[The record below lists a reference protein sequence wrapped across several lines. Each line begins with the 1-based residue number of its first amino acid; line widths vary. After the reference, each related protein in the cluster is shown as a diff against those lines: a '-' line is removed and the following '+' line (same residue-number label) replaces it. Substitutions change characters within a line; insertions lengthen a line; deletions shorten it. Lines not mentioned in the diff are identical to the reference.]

1 VDPYIEREQVVSKTD
16 NGGSQSAAVDL
27 RKLVLGAVFS
37 QIENCTHEKD
47 IIELALAEGLSSL
60 GGMSLRWYRQQFRQW
75 KMVGGVG
82 LGGTTPLT
90 PLLDSHSSPILLEN
104 GYWELFSIPFLPQE
118 TPQFLVAAWNQIPT
132 LNQLESGR
140 IIAETVHTAIQLFR
154 TRERLKQ
161 RADLLSILFA
171 EASAWHLHQD
181 TPRMLEKFA
190 RVLTTALRADRAS
203 LFLWDRPAKQLI
215 GYPALGVEGGELRI
229 PDKAGI
235 VGAVLQSQQAK
246 RWDSGDPESE
256 VNRRIDQQ
264 TGYHTQ
270 SLAAVPLTDS
280 RGHALGVLELI
291 NHQSGTF
298 SLADENVLL
307 ELAKPISMILEGIK
321 TIEGLTKTR
330 DYWVSAEQER
340 IRIIG
345 QCSAME
351 AVRQMTSRVAATDL
365 AVMILGENGT
375 GKEVIAKTVHLQSER
390 RTQPFVAV
398 NCAAI
403 AESLL
408 ESELFGHEKG
418 AFTDAIASRAGKF
431 ELATGGTLFLD
442 EIGDMSLNGQSK
454 LLRVLEEKV
463 VVRVGGSTPIS
474 TDVRVIAAT
483 NQNLVELV
491 AKKQFREDLF
501 FRLNVVT
508 LRLPPLRERG
518 EDVLE
523 LADFF
528 LDGFCTKIRRSRP
541 RWSESAKQKMLQYH
555 WPGNVRELR
564 NMMERLAYLQV
575 GEEIQAIDLD
585 FSLQR
590 PDHSLQPHRLGPGTV
605 SALDIDKSLAEV
617 TDDFQMQ
624 VIQAHIEAANGNISA
639 AAQSLGLH
647 RSNLYRKMR
656 QLGMQ
661 VED

>member
-1 VDPYIEREQVVSKTD
+1 MDPYIEREKVVGKTETV
-16 NGGSQSAAVDL
+16 GTTTAAIDL
-27 RKLVLGAVFS
+27 RKTILGSIFS
-37 QIENCTHEKD
+37 SLENITQEKEL
-47 IIELALAEGLSSL
+47 IELALDEARSYL
-60 GGMSLRWYRQQFRQW
+60 GAVSLRWYRQQFRNW

-82 LGGTTPLT
+82 LGGATPLT
-90 PLLDSHSSPILLEN
+90 SLLDCHSAPILHDR
-104 GYWELFSIPFLPQE
+104 GYWESFHVSQPRQD
-118 TPQFLVAAWNQIPT
+118 TPQFLVVAWSETPT
-132 LNQLESGR
+132 TVQL
-140 IIAETVHTAIQLFR
+140 ATAQVLADTVDYALGLYGSRVQ
-154 TRERLKQ
+154 LKQ
-161 RADLLSILFA
+161 RADLLGVLFA

-181 TPRMLEKFA
+181 TPRMLERFA
-190 RVLTTALRADRAS
+190 RVLTSALRADRAS
-203 LFLWDRPAKQLI
+203 LFLWDRPSKQLV

-235 VGAVLQSQQAK
+235 VGAVLQNLQAK

-270 SLAAVPLTDS
+270 SLAAVPLMDS

-298 SLADENVLL
+298 SLEDENVLL
-307 ELAKPISMILEGIK
+307 ELSKPISMILEGIK

-330 DYWVSAEQER
+330 DYWISAEQER

-345 QCSAME
+345 KCAAIE
-351 AVRQMTSRVAATDL
+351 AVRQMTARVAATDL

-375 GKEVIAKTVHLQSER
+375 GKEVIAKSVHLQSER

-418 AFTDAIASRAGKF
+418 AFTDAISSRAGKF
-431 ELATGGTLFLD
+431 ELAAGGTLFLD

-491 AKKQFREDLF
+491 AKKLFREDLF

-518 EDVLE
+518 EDVIE
-523 LADFF
+523 LAEFF
-528 LDGFCTKIRRSRP
+528 LDGFCAKIRRGRP
-541 RWSESAKQKMLQYH
+541 KWNEAAKLKMLQYH

-575 GEEIQAIDLD
+575 GDEVQPSDLD
-585 FSLQR
+585 FILQR
-590 PDHSLQPHRLGPGTV
+590 PVDASQPTAT
-605 SALDIDKSLAEV
+605 SASAAVNIDKSLAEV

-624 VIQAHIEAANGNISA
+624 VIQAHIDAAGGNMSA

>member
-1 VDPYIEREQVVSKTD
+1 VDPYIEREQVVSKID
-16 NGGSQSAAVDL
+16 NGGSQSAAVDI

-90 PLLDSHSSPILLEN
+90 PLLDSHSSPILLES

-541 RWSESAKQKMLQYH
+541 RWSESARQKMLQYH

-575 GEEIQAIDLD
+575 GEEIQANDLD

>member
-1 VDPYIEREQVVSKTD
+1 V
-16 NGGSQSAAVDL
+16 
-27 RKLVLGAVFS
+27 
-37 QIENCTHEKD
+37 
-47 IIELALAEGLSSL
+47 
-60 GGMSLRWYRQQFRQW
+60 
-75 KMVGGVG
+75 
-82 LGGTTPLT
+82 
-90 PLLDSHSSPILLEN
+90 
-104 GYWELFSIPFLPQE
+104 
-118 TPQFLVAAWNQIPT
+118 
-132 LNQLESGR
+132 
-140 IIAETVHTAIQLFR
+140 
-154 TRERLKQ
+154 
-161 RADLLSILFA
+161 
-171 EASAWHLHQD
+171 
-181 TPRMLEKFA
+181 
-190 RVLTTALRADRAS
+190 
-203 LFLWDRPAKQLI
+203 

-270 SLAAVPLTDS
+270 SLAAVPLIDS
-280 RGHALGVLELI
+280 RGHALGVLEMI
-291 NHQSGTF
+291 NHQTGAF
-298 SLADENVLL
+298 SFDDEVVLL
-307 ELAKPISMILEGIK
+307 ELSKPISMILEGIK
-321 TIEGLTKTR
+321 TIEGLTRTR

-345 QCSAME
+345 QCPAMD

-375 GKEVIAKTVHLQSER
+375 GKEVIAKSVHLQSAR
-390 RTQPFVAV
+390 RAQPFVAV

-431 ELATGGTLFLD
+431 ELAAGGTLFLD

-454 LLRVLEEKV
+454 LLRVLEEKT

-483 NQNLVELV
+483 NQNLVDLV
-491 AKKQFREDLF
+491 SKKLFREDLF

-518 EDVLE
+518 QDILE
-523 LADFF
+523 LAEFF
-528 LDGFCTKIRRSRP
+528 LDGFCAKIRRNRP
-541 RWSESAKQKMLQYH
+541 QWTEAAQQKMLQYH

-575 GEEIQAIDLD
+575 GDEVQATDLD
-585 FSLQR
+585 FVLQR
-590 PDHSLQPHRLGPGTV
+590 PTNSASHPGKSYG
-605 SALDIDKSLAEV
+605 SASAFDIDKSLADV
-617 TDDFQMQ
+617 TDEFQTQ
-624 VIQAHIEAANGNISA
+624 VIQAHINAAAGNISA

-661 VED
+661 VDD

>member
-1 VDPYIEREQVVSKTD
+1 MDPYIEREKVVNKSDFVGEHASET
-16 NGGSQSAAVDL
+16 QL
-27 RKLVLGAVFS
+27 RKLVLGTVFS
-37 QIENCTHEKD
+37 QIENCNQEKEV
-47 IIELALAEGLSSL
+47 IELALEEGRQAL
-60 GGMSLRWYRQQFRQW
+60 GTVSLRWYHQRFRQW
-75 KMVGGVG
+75 KLVGGVG

-90 PLLDSHSSPILLEN
+90 ALLDSHSTPISHDG
-104 GYWELFSIPFLPQE
+104 GYWELFQASLQPLE
-118 TPQFLVAAWNQIPT
+118 TPQFLVAAWNHSPT
-132 LNQLESGR
+132 AAAIEACGKLVDSVQLAVR
-140 IIAETVHTAIQLFR
+140 LFHS
-154 TRERLKQ
+154 REQLKQ
-161 RADLLSILFA
+161 RADLLAILFA

-181 TPRMLEKFA
+181 TPRMLERFA
-190 RVLTTALRADRAS
+190 RVLTSALRADRAS
-203 LFLWDRPAKQLI
+203 LFLWDRPAKQLV

-235 VGAVLQSQQAK
+235 VGSVMQSLQAK

-270 SLAAVPLTDS
+270 SLAAVPLVDS

-298 SLADENVLL
+298 SLDDESLLL
-307 ELAKPISMILEGIK
+307 ELSKPISMILEGIK
-321 TIEGLTKTR
+321 TIEGLTKAR

-345 QCSAME
+345 HCPAMD

-375 GKEVIAKTVHLQSER
+375 GKEVIAKSVHLQSER

-431 ELATGGTLFLD
+431 ELAAGGTLFLD

-491 AKKQFREDLF
+491 SKKLFREDLF

-523 LADFF
+523 LAEFF
-528 LDGFCTKIRRSRP
+528 LDGFCAKIRRGRP
-541 RWSESAKQKMLQYH
+541 RWSDAAKQKMLQYH

-575 GEEIQAIDLD
+575 GDEILPTDLD
-585 FSLQR
+585 FILQR
-590 PDHSLQPHRLGPGTV
+590 PSAATPPSANALSLDL
-605 SALDIDKSLAEV
+605 DKSLADC
-617 TDDFQMQ
+617 TDEFQVQ
-624 VIQAHIEAANGNISA
+624 VIQAHIDAAKGNISA

>member
-1 VDPYIEREQVVSKTD
+1 MSKIDPVGLQPSDID
-16 NGGSQSAAVDL
+16 I
-27 RKLVLGAVFS
+27 RKMIAGAVFS
-37 QIENCTHEKD
+37 NIENCTHEKD
-47 IIELALAEGLSSL
+47 VIEIAGTEAQHLLNAASV
-60 GGMSLRWYRQQFRQW
+60 RWYRQQFRQW

-82 LGGTTPLT
+82 LGGVTPLT
-90 PLLDSHSSPILLEN
+90 ALLDAHSSPVVHDN
-104 GYWELFSIPFLPQE
+104 GHWELFSSPLLPHE
-118 TPQFLVAAWNQIPT
+118 AGQFLIVAWNHKPT
-132 LNQLESGR
+132 SNQLDAGGVV
-140 IIAETVHTAIQLFR
+140 AEVIHSAIQLFR

-181 TPRMLEKFA
+181 TPRMLERFA
-190 RVLTTALRADRAS
+190 RVLTAALKADRAS
-203 LFLWDRPAKQLI
+203 LFLWDRSAKQLV

-235 VGAVLQSQQAK
+235 VGAVLQSLQAK

-270 SLAAVPLTDS
+270 SLAAVPLIDS
-280 RGHALGVLELI
+280 RGHALGVLEMI
-291 NHQSGTF
+291 NHQTGAF
-298 SLADENVLL
+298 SFDDEIVLL

-321 TIEGLTKTR
+321 TIEGLTRTR

-345 QCSAME
+345 QCPAMD

-375 GKEVIAKTVHLQSER
+375 GKEVIAKSVHLQSAR
-390 RTQPFVAV
+390 RAQPFVAV

-431 ELATGGTLFLD
+431 ELASGGTLFLD

-454 LLRVLEEKV
+454 LLRVLEEKT

-483 NQNLVELV
+483 NQNLVDLV
-491 AKKQFREDLF
+491 SKKLFREDLF

-518 EDVLE
+518 PDILE
-523 LADFF
+523 LAEFF
-528 LDGFCTKIRRSRP
+528 LDGFCGKIRRNRP
-541 RWSESAKQKMLQYH
+541 HWSDAAKQKMLQYH

-575 GEEIQAIDLD
+575 GDEVQATDLD
-585 FSLQR
+585 FILQR
-590 PDHSLQPHRLGPGTV
+590 PTNSSSTPGRSND
-605 SALDIDKSLAEV
+605 SASAIDIDKSLADV
-617 TDDFQMQ
+617 TDEFQTQ
-624 VIQAHIEAANGNISA
+624 VIQAHINAAAGNISA

>member
-16 NGGSQSAAVDL
+16 NGGSQSAAIDI

-118 TPQFLVAAWNQIPT
+118 TPQFLVAAWNQTPT
-132 LNQLESGR
+132 LNQLEAGR
-140 IIAETVHTAIQLFR
+140 IIAEAVHSAIQLFR

-298 SLADENVLL
+298 SLADENVLS

-528 LDGFCTKIRRSRP
+528 LDGFCAKIRRSRP

-564 NMMERLAYLQV
+564 NMMERLAYLQA
-575 GEEIQAIDLD
+575 GEEIQANDLD

>member
-1 VDPYIEREQVVSKTD
+1 MDPYIERERVVSKSD
-16 NGGSQSAAVDL
+16 QVSEQSITKDI
-27 RKLVLGAVFS
+27 RKLILGAVFS
-37 QIENCTHEKD
+37 QIENCKHEED
-47 IIELALAEGLSSL
+47 VIEIALEEGARTLAVV
-60 GGMSLRWYRQQFRQW
+60 SLRWYHQRFRQW
-75 KMVGGVG
+75 KQVSGVG
-82 LGGTTPLT
+82 LGGATPLT
-90 PLLDSHSSPILLEN
+90 ALLDSHTQAISHSD
-104 GYWELFSIPFLPQE
+104 GYWELFSIASTPLE
-118 TPQFLVAAWNQIPT
+118 TPQFMVASWKQQPT
-132 LNQLESGR
+132 AFDTQGCAKL
-140 IIAETVHTAIQLFR
+140 AEAVHFAIRLFHS
-154 TRERLKQ
+154 REQLKQ
-161 RADLLSILFA
+161 RADLLAILFA

-181 TPRMLEKFA
+181 TPRMLERFA

-203 LFLWDRPAKQLI
+203 LFLWDRPAKQLV

-235 VGAVLQSQQAK
+235 VGAVLQNLQAK

-270 SLAAVPLTDS
+270 SLAAVPLIDS

-298 SLADENVLL
+298 SLDDENLLL
-307 ELAKPISMILEGIK
+307 ELSKPISMILEGIK

-330 DYWVSAEQER
+330 DYWVATEQDR
-340 IRIIG
+340 VRIIG
-345 QCSAME
+345 QCPAIE
-351 AVRQMTSRVAATDL
+351 AVRQMTTRVAATDL

-375 GKEVIAKTVHLQSER
+375 GKEVIAKSVHLQSDR

-418 AFTDAIASRAGKF
+418 AFTDAISSRAGKF
-431 ELATGGTLFLD
+431 ELAAGGTLFLD

-491 AKKQFREDLF
+491 SKKLFREDLF

-518 EDVLE
+518 HDVLE
-523 LADFF
+523 LAEFF
-528 LDGFCTKIRRSRP
+528 LDGFCAKIRRGRP
-541 RWSESAKQKMLQYH
+541 RWSEAAKQKMLQYH

-564 NMMERLAYLQV
+564 NMMERLAYLQIGDEV
-575 GEEIQAIDLD
+575 QALDLD
-585 FSLQR
+585 FILQR
-590 PDHSLQPHRLGPGTV
+590 PTTAEPNGAT
-605 SALDIDKSLAEV
+605 ALTLDLDKSLADM
-617 TDDFQMQ
+617 TDEFQMQ
-624 VIQAHIEAANGNISA
+624 VIQAHIDAAKGNISA

-661 VED
+661 VDD

>member
-1 VDPYIEREQVVSKTD
+1 VDPYIEREQVVNKTD
-16 NGGSQSAAVDL
+16 NGGSQSAAFDI

-60 GGMSLRWYRQQFRQW
+60 GGMSLRWYRQEFRQW

-118 TPQFLVAAWNQIPT
+118 TPQFLVAAWNQTPT

-140 IIAETVHTAIQLFR
+140 IIAETVQTAIQLFR

-298 SLADENVLL
+298 SLADESVLL

-523 LADFF
+523 LGDFF
-528 LDGFCTKIRRSRP
+528 LDGFCAKIRRSRP

-575 GEEIQAIDLD
+575 GEEIQANDLD

-590 PDHSLQPHRLGPGTV
+590 PDNSLQPHRLGPGAV

>member
-16 NGGSQSAAVDL
+16 NGGSQSAAVDI

-118 TPQFLVAAWNQIPT
+118 TPQFLVAAWNQTPT
-132 LNQLESGR
+132 LNQLEAGR
-140 IIAETVHTAIQLFR
+140 IIAEAVHSAIQLFR

>member
-1 VDPYIEREQVVSKTD
+1 MSKIDPVGLQPSDID
-16 NGGSQSAAVDL
+16 I
-27 RKLVLGAVFS
+27 RKMIAGAVFS
-37 QIENCTHEKD
+37 NIENCTHDKD
-47 IIELALAEGLSSL
+47 VIEIAATEAQHLLNAASV
-60 GGMSLRWYRQQFRQW
+60 RWYRQQFRQW

-82 LGGTTPLT
+82 LGGATPLT
-90 PLLDSHSSPILLEN
+90 ALLDAHSSPVVHDN
-104 GYWELFSIPFLPQE
+104 GHWELFSSPLLPHE
-118 TPQFLVAAWNQIPT
+118 AGQFLIVAWNHKPT
-132 LNQLESGR
+132 SNQLDAGGVV
-140 IIAETVHTAIQLFR
+140 AEAIHSAIQLFR

-181 TPRMLEKFA
+181 TPRMLERFA
-190 RVLTTALRADRAS
+190 RVLTTALKADRAS
-203 LFLWDRPAKQLI
+203 LFLWDRSAKQLV

-235 VGAVLQSQQAK
+235 VGAVLQSLQAK

-270 SLAAVPLTDS
+270 SLAAVPLIDS
-280 RGHALGVLELI
+280 RGHALGVLEMI
-291 NHQSGTF
+291 NHQTGAF
-298 SLADENVLL
+298 SFDDEIVLL

-321 TIEGLTKTR
+321 TIEGLTRTR

-345 QCSAME
+345 QCPAMD
-351 AVRQMTSRVAATDL
+351 AVRQMNSRVAATDL

-375 GKEVIAKTVHLQSER
+375 GKEVIAKSVHLQSAR
-390 RTQPFVAV
+390 RAQPFVAV

-431 ELATGGTLFLD
+431 ELASGGTLFLD

-454 LLRVLEEKV
+454 LLRVLEEKT

-483 NQNLVELV
+483 NQNLVDLV
-491 AKKQFREDLF
+491 SKKLFREDLF

-518 EDVLE
+518 PDILE
-523 LADFF
+523 LAEFF
-528 LDGFCTKIRRSRP
+528 LDGFCGKIRRNRP
-541 RWSESAKQKMLQYH
+541 QWSDAAKQKMLQYH

-575 GEEIQAIDLD
+575 GDELQATDLD
-585 FSLQR
+585 FILQR
-590 PDHSLQPHRLGPGTV
+590 PPTSSSNPGRSNDSV
-605 SALDIDKSLAEV
+605 SAIDIDKPLADV
-617 TDDFQMQ
+617 TDEFQTH
-624 VIQAHIEAANGNISA
+624 VIQAHINAAAGNISA